1 MDLSRFI
8 IATSRFKSPEE
19 YAHLLG
25 NVVLKKID
33 NQLKARKEHRQ
44 VADAKN
50 DGAYDDIFS
59 SDSLFMKSSE
69 EDKSEAR
76 EY

>member
-19 YAHLLG
+19 FAHHLG
-25 NVVLKKID
+25 SVVLKKID

-44 VADAKN
+44 LAEAKN
-50 DGAYDDIFS
+50 DGAYDDIFGN
-59 SDSLFMKSSE
+59 DSLFMKSVE
-69 EDKSEAR
+69 EDKNEAR